1 MSALRVS
8 RIGLPLSQ
16 VSVMASSSRFCSIRS
31 AILSRTLERSCTEV
45 RPQASAA
52 AWAASRAFSMSSAV
66 ERGNSA
72 IGWPFTGEVLVKYS
86 PFTGGT
92 NSPPM

>member
-1 MSALRVS
+1 M
-8 RIGLPLSQ
+8 
-16 VSVMASSSRFCSIRS
+16 RS
-31 AILSRTLERSCTEV
+31 AMRSSTLERSCTEV

-52 AWAASRAFSMSSAV
+52 AWAASRALSTSSAV

-72 IGWPFTGEVLVKYS
+72 IGWPFTGEVLVKYW
-86 PFTGGT
+86 PFTGAT

>member
-1 MSALRVS
+1 M
-8 RIGLPLSQ
+8 
-16 VSVMASSSRFCSIRS
+16 RS
-31 AILSRTLERSCTEV
+31 AIRSRTLDRSCTEV

-72 IGWPFTGEVLVKYS
+72 ISLPLTGEVFSKYCPFTGA
-86 PFTGGT
+86 T

>member
-1 MSALRVS
+1 M
-8 RIGLPLSQ
+8 
-16 VSVMASSSRFCSIRS
+16 RS
-31 AILSRTLERSCTEV
+31 AIFSRMFERSCTEV

-52 AWAASRAFSMSSAV
+52 VWAASRALSMSSAV

-72 IGWPFTGEVLVKYS
+72 IGWPFTGEVLVKYW
-86 PFTGGT
+86 PLTGGT